1 VDPDENLPGVVALA
15 LDGDQFDLA
24 ALADA
29 LDHDSRVVRVL
40 RARHIGE
47 ALALLNAEPVDIVFT
62 ETKLDGDLSGM
73 DLSRVLSAMVE
84 PPPFVFVTSTGDE
97 SLAAFEVGA
106 LDYVLK
112 PPEPA
117 RLALSID
124 RFQAQRGLRYTDR
137 VPLESGPGRVFLCH
151 APEDEE
157 RATRLYERLVGD
169 GVQCWMEAADLAP
182 GQDRDQEI
190 RQAVQRSRH
199 VLACVSRRSMTDR
212 GYLRDQLDEAVRV
225 ADQQPEGATFLLPVR
240 LEACPIPQ
248 RLARW
253 HWVDLFASAGYERLL
268 GALRVQP
275 RR

>member
-1 VDPDENLPGVVALA
+1 VGPDQNLPGVVVLA
-15 LDGDQFDLA
+15 VDADQVELNV
-24 ALADA
+24 LADA
-29 LDHDSRVVRVL
+29 LDADPRVARTL
-40 RARHIGE
+40 RARDIAE
-47 ALALLNAEPVDIVFT
+47 ALTHLNAEQVDIVFT
-62 ETKLDGDLSGM
+62 ETKLHDDLSGL
-73 DLSRVLSAMVE
+73 DLSRVIDAMLE
-84 PPPFVFVTSTGDE
+84 RPSFVFVTSTGDE

-117 RLALSID
+117 RLARSID

-151 APEDEE
+151 APEDEPA
-157 RATRLYERLVGD
+157 ATRLYERLVGD

-212 GYLRDQLDEAVRV
+212 GYLRDQLDEAVRM
-225 ADQQPEGATFLLPVR
+225 ADQQPEGATFLVPVR

-253 HWVDLFASAGYERLL
+253 QWIDLFTSAGYERLL
-268 GALRVQP
+268 GTLRAQP
-275 RR
+275 RL

>member
-1 VDPDENLPGVVALA
+1 VQPDENLPGVVVLA
-15 LDGDQFDLA
+15 VDGDQFDLS

-29 LDHDSRVVRVL
+29 LDDDRRVARTL

-47 ALALLNAEPVDIVFT
+47 ALAHLNAEPVDIVFT
-62 ETKLDGDLSGM
+62 ETKLEGELSGL

-84 PPPFVFVTSTGDE
+84 PPSFVFVTATGDE
-97 SLAAFEVGA
+97 SLAAFELGA

-117 RLALSID
+117 RLARSID
-124 RFQAQRGLRYTDR
+124 RFQAQCGLRYTDR

-151 APEDEE
+151 APEDEQ
-157 RATRLYERLVGD
+157 RAVQLYERLVAD
-169 GVQCWMEAADLAP
+169 GVQCWLEAVDLRH

-199 VLACVSRRSMTDR
+199 VLACVSRRSITDR

-240 LEACPIPQ
+240 LEPCPIPQ

-253 HWVDLFASAGYERLL
+253 HWVDLFSPAGHERLL
-268 GALRVQP
+268 AALRA
-275 RR
+275 RRRL

>member
-1 VDPDENLPGVVALA
+1 VDLDENLPGVVVLA
-15 LDGDQFDLA
+15 VDDDQFDLT

-29 LDHDSRVVRVL
+29 LEDDRRVARTL
-40 RARHIGE
+40 RARDIAE
-47 ALALLNAEPVDIVFT
+47 ALALLNAEPIDIVFT
-62 ETKLDGDLSGM
+62 ETKLDGELSGI

-84 PPPFVFVTSTGDE
+84 PPAFVFVTSTGDD
-97 SLAAFEVGA
+97 SLAAFELEA

-112 PPEPA
+112 PPAPA
-117 RLALSID
+117 RLARSID

-137 VPLESGPGRVFLCH
+137 VRLERGPGRVFLCH

-157 RATRLYERLVGD
+157 RAVRLYERLVGD
-169 GVQCWMEAADLAP
+169 GVQCWMEAADLRP

-199 VLACVSRRSMTDR
+199 VLACVSRRSITDR
-212 GYLRDQLDEAVRV
+212 GYLRDQLDEAVRA

-253 HWVDLFASAGYERLL
+253 HWIDLFTSAGYERLL
-268 GALRVQP
+268 ASLRVQP